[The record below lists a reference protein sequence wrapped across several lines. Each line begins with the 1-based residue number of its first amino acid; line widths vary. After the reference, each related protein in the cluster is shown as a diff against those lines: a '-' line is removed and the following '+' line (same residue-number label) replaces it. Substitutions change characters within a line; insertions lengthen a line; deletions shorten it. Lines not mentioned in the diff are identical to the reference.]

1 MFIYSSAARVAVT
14 IRVHSSVNGIELPEV
29 FGAART
35 VSFGRGAAEVFGAR
49 SGRTAGERTAEVL
62 AISAGSLGGSDA
74 GQCAQPDGGRA
85 RVQGAFGLI
94 GLQRAP
100 DDRFEGRFVFLEL
113 DRQTGRGRGAGPS
126 PKSVLDQARSEEHT
140 SELQSR
146 GHLVCRLLRET
157 EHEA

>member
-62 AISAGSLGGSDA
+62 ATSAGSLGGSE
-74 GQCAQPDGGRA
+74 
-85 RVQGAFGLI
+85 
-94 GLQRAP
+94 
-100 DDRFEGRFVFLEL
+100 DR
-113 DRQTGRGRGAGPS
+113 
-126 PKSVLDQARSEEHT
+126 KSTRLNSSHVASSYAVSCSKTKT
-140 SELQSR
+140 S
-146 GHLVCRLLRET
+146 
-157 EHEA
+157 